1 MNLATRMV
9 LSLLVPVLV
18 CLGAYGVL
26 NVRLRRVEM
35 VDDARR
41 ELNDYSKVLSVA
53 LGAALRDRQIGDVAE
68 LVDDLSQA
76 DRVFGVVIFD
86 DRDRVVR
93 ASQAVAG
100 DVQRFLA
107 VGRAARTGDSSV
119 QSLVVGRRPVMVYG
133 FALRVRDH
141 DEPSGSAVLLRDLSY
156 VEQNIATAARR
167 VALVGLAL
175 ALSVV
180 VAAWLGM
187 RSSVLHPL
195 ALVLGAVERTGPESL
210 EHKAPVVRNDEI
222 GRLAIAFNSLLDS
235 LRQAQRSLE
244 ERTQTLVAVERRLH
258 HAQRLAVVGQLAAN
272 LAHKVGSPLNVIL
285 GRARYA
291 LQHGGQSERDQRHLR
306 EIIAGAENI
315 SAVIEQLLAH
325 ARKGRGPLADVRLD
339 EVAQSVARFLEIEA
353 AKRGVTVTVDAPVA
367 VTVQASREEIE
378 QVVLNLMMNALQA
391 QPSGGRVAL
400 TVTAP
405 SGAAMPAQI
414 VVDDAGPGLGDGD
427 PARVFEPFY
436 TTKPASEGTGLG
448 LTICDEIARRLGGSI
463 TAEASEMGGARF
475 VVNLPH
481 AHQELQPEASR

>member
-1 MNLATRMV
+1 LNLATRIV

-26 NVRLRRVEM
+26 NVRLRRSEM
-35 VDDARR
+35 IDDARR
-41 ELNDYSKVLSVA
+41 ELNDNSKVLSVA

-68 LVDDLSQA
+68 LVDDLSRA
-76 DRVFGVVIFD
+76 DRVFGVVILD
-86 DRDRVVR
+86 DRDHVVR

-100 DVQRFLA
+100 DVRRFLS
-107 VGRAARTGDSSV
+107 VGRAARTGESRV
-119 QSLVVGRRPVMVYG
+119 QSLTVGPRPVMAYG
-133 FALRVRDH
+133 FPLRVRDH
-141 DEPSGSAVLLRDLSY
+141 DPPIGAAVLLRDLSY
-156 VEQNIATAARR
+156 VEQNIATSSRR
-167 VALVGLAL
+167 VALVGLVL

-195 ALVLGAVERTGPESL
+195 SLVLGAVECTRPESL

-222 GRLAIAFNSLLDS
+222 GRLAIAFNALLDS
-235 LRQAQRSLE
+235 LRRAQDSLE
-244 ERTQTLVAVERRLH
+244 DRTQALVNVERRLH

-306 EIIAGAENI
+306 EIVAGAESI

-325 ARKGRGPLADVRLD
+325 ARKGRGPVADVRLD
-339 EVAQSVARFLEIEA
+339 EIVRSVARFLEIES
-353 AKRGVTVTVDAPVA
+353 AKRGVTVTVVTPVA
-367 VTVQASREEIE
+367 ATVHASREEIE

-391 QPSGGRVAL
+391 QPNGGRVVL

-405 SGAAMPAQI
+405 DNPSMPAQI

-436 TTKPASEGTGLG
+436 TTKPALEGTGLG
-448 LTICDEIARRLGGSI
+448 LTICDEIARRLGGNI
-463 TAEASEMGGARF
+463 VAEQSELGGARF

-481 AHQELQPEASR
+481 APTAPQPEAST